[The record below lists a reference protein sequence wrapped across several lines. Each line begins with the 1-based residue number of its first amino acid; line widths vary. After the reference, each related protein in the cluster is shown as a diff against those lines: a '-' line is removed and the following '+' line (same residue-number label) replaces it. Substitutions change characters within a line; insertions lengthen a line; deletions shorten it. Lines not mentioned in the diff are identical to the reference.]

1 MRFRFMPAEPKDRRE
16 MTLMAKLG
24 APEPADPPW
33 RLPGAASAVFTF
45 LVCLIVIGPT
55 LASLLGENATPSRYL
70 LLPGWAIGMA
80 LTIGFVWVNRRSSDE
95 SRRALQLH
103 KGNTPLPLVLLYG
116 VAIGLTIGLLISL
129 ASGQFLPIPEIFGIL
144 QRRPASVFAAAS
156 LLIVLQPVA
165 ETLVFQAIVL
175 PTLRWRLGPWGGV
188 IVTSALYTAIHL
200 LVFSSAT
207 LVAFWFS
214 IVYPA
219 LAAVAFC
226 LLKILTASTTAVI
239 IARMGAGLIFLL
251 TALTLLRA

>member
-1 MRFRFMPAEPKDRRE
+1 MPAEPQDRRE
-16 MTLMAKLG
+16 MTLLAKLS

-33 RLPGAASAVFTF
+33 RLPGAATAIFIF

-55 LASLLGENATPSRYL
+55 LASLPGEIGAPARYL

-80 LTIGFVWVNRRSSDE
+80 LTIVFVLVNRRSSDE
-95 SRRALQLH
+95 SWRALQLH
-103 KGNTPLPLVLLYG
+103 KGNTPLPLVVLYG
-116 VAIGLTIGLLISL
+116 VAIGLAIGLLVSL

-144 QRRPASVFAAAS
+144 QPTPASVFAAAL

-188 IVTSALYTAIHL
+188 IAASAMYTAIHL

-207 LVAFWFS
+207 SLSFWFS

-219 LAAVAFC
+219 LAALAFC
-226 LLKILTASTTAVI
+226 LLKSLTTSTTAVI

-251 TALTLLRA
+251 TALTLLSA